1 MHLLQGDSRQT
12 DAQAAVAEATLDWPP
27 GAALDLLL
35 AFCSTRQDPHLV
47 ASSLAA
53 KFPGVPVIGCTTAG
67 EHIAGR
73 HSKGSLVLTGLRAP
87 HIRFRTAAVED
98 IGGFNEESA
107 RKAADELLAKLGVH
121 RDELSPAKH
130 FCLTFM
136 DGLSRKEE
144 AVSALMAD
152 ELGGIPLIGGSA
164 GDDLRFERTHVFHEG
179 RALSGAAV
187 FAIAESDLPFEV
199 VKHQHYTTT
208 PRSLVITRADVPSRR
223 VIEMDGYPALE
234 AYARALRMRPSD
246 ITSDVTS
253 ENPLTFVCDNK
264 IYVRSVQRIEA
275 DGSMVFYCGIEE
287 GMVLSIGGHEDMG
300 TALARDL
307 AAPSTAPG
315 PADLFIVFNC
325 ILRALEADK
334 GCHHEELGDIAQR
347 FGGHVIGFDT
357 YGEQLG
363 GLHINQTLVGI
374 VLRGAAPS
382 AS

>member
-1 MHLLQGDSRQT
+1 MHLLQGDSRLP
-12 DAQAAVAEATLDWPP
+12 DAGAAVTEATRDWPP
-27 GAALDLLL
+27 GAALDLIL
-35 AFCSTRQDPHLV
+35 AFCSTRQDANLV

-67 EHIAGR
+67 EHITGR
-73 HSKGSLVLTGLRAP
+73 HATGSLVLTGLRAP
-87 HIRFRTAAVED
+87 HLRFRTAAVENLS
-98 IGGFNEESA
+98 GFNEDTA
-107 RKAADELLAKLGVH
+107 RGVVDELLGKLGVH
-121 RDELSPAKH
+121 RDELSPEKH
-130 FCLTFM
+130 FCLAFI
-136 DGLSRKEE
+136 DGLSCKEE

-152 ELGGIPLIGGSA
+152 ELAGIPLIGGSA
-164 GDDLRFERTHVFHEG
+164 GDDLRFERTHVFHDG

-187 FAIAESDLPFEV
+187 FVIGESDLPFDV

-223 VIEMDGYPALE
+223 VYEMDGYPALE
-234 AYARALRMRPSD
+234 SYARALGLEPAQV
-246 ITSDVTS
+246 TSDVTF
-253 ENPLTFVCDNK
+253 ENPLTFVCDHK

-287 GMVLSIGGHEDMG
+287 GMVLSIGGHEHMG
-300 TALARDL
+300 LALTRDL
-307 AAPSTAPG
+307 VPAAARG

-334 GCHHEELGDIAQR
+334 GGHHAALGETARR

-374 VLRGAAPS
+374 ALRSAAPS
-382 AS
+382 AP